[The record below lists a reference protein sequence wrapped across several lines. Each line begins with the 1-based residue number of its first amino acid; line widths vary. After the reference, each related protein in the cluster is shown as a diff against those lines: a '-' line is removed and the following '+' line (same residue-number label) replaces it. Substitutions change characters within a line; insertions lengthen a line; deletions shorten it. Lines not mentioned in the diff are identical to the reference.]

1 MQNNNLSD
9 RRDSNCQ
16 RILLTAREAAQS
28 LRISERLLWT
38 LTDRGDIRCIRM
50 NASKRYPIDELERFV
65 ARQLLEQNPSA
76 ANPSVDVP
84 DPHLDNNQLRKKNDG
99 KYQY

>member
-1 MQNNNLSD
+1 MQNIKLTED
-9 RRDSNCQ
+9 RDSKSRQ
-16 RILLTAREAAQS
+16 LLLTAREAAQC

-50 NASKRYPIDELERFV
+50 NASKRYPVDELERYV

-76 ANPSVDVP
+76 ANPSVGASNP
-84 DPHLDNNQLRKKNDG
+84 QLDDNQLRK
-99 KYQY
+99 